1 MNYNQ
6 FEPQFTSAPQQTNEV
21 APVTPVQNTKKTNLV
36 LVFVLT
42 IILSLIIGAGGVL
55 LLFKFKPNLF
65 NNSVTNIT
73 KTQREVTV
81 TDTGIADAVEK
92 IYDSVVVVKTYV
104 RNDVASTGTGFVYK
118 KSNNK
123 YYFITNYHVIEDGE
137 KVGVVFTD
145 GTEASVVVEGGDKYA
160 DIAILSYATSKEI
173 QVSEIGSSEK
183 MRVGD
188 TVFAIGAPLDSSIY
202 SNSVTRGVLSGKD
215 REVEVSTNNSYVSDW
230 IMQVLQTDAAIN
242 SGNSGGPLCNS
253 NGQVIGITNMK
264 LVTDG
269 VEGMGFAI
277 PIEQATSFADQI
289 ISGQNVSRP
298 YIGISMVDANVEAY
312 AHEYGIKPCDGVLIG
327 SVEANSPA
335 EKAGLKAGDVI
346 VGMNDVDIKNVA
358 TLRYQLYKY
367 KTGEVV
373 TVSYL
378 RSGSKLSTKL
388 TLGSQ

>member
-1 MNYNQ
+1 MFLKVKIFQSFYFFLIPNN
-6 FEPQFTSAPQQTNEV
+6 
-21 APVTPVQNTKKTNLV
+21 
-36 LVFVLT
+36 
-42 IILSLIIGAGGVL
+42 SLFITGI
-55 LLFKFKPNLF
+55 LF

-81 TDTGIADAVEK
+81 TDNGIADAVEK

-104 RNDVASTGTGFVYK
+104 RNDIVSTGTGFVYK
-118 KSNNK
+118 KNNNK

-160 DIAILSYATSKEI
+160 DIAILSYTTSKEI
-173 QVSEIGSSEK
+173 KVSEIGNSEK

-264 LVTDG
+264 LVTNG

-298 YIGISMVDANVEAY
+298 YIGVSMVDANIEAY
-312 AHEYGIKPCDGVLIG
+312 AREYGIKPCDGVLIG

-367 KTGEVV
+367 KAGEVV

-378 RSGSKLSTKL
+378 RGGSSVTTRL

>member
-6 FEPQFTSAPQQTNEV
+6 MQPQYTPQQNNDVVRV
-21 APVTPVQNTKKTNLV
+21 APVQNTKKTNLV
-36 LVFVLT
+36 LVFIIT
-42 IILSLIIGAGGVL
+42 IILSVIVGAGSVL
-55 LLFKFKPNLF
+55 LLLKFKPNFF

-81 TDTGIADAVEK
+81 TDNGIADAVEK

-104 RNDVASTGTGFVYK
+104 RNDIVSTGTGFVYK
-118 KSNNK
+118 KNNNNK

-160 DIAILSYATSKEI
+160 DIAILSYTTSKEI
-173 QVSEIGSSEK
+173 KVSEIGNSEK

-264 LVTDG
+264 LVTNG

-298 YIGISMVDANVEAY
+298 YIGVSMVDANIEA
-312 AHEYGIKPCDGVLIG
+312 
-327 SVEANSPA
+327 
-335 EKAGLKAGDVI
+335 
-346 VGMNDVDIKNVA
+346 
-358 TLRYQLYKY
+358 
-367 KTGEVV
+367 
-373 TVSYL
+373 
-378 RSGSKLSTKL
+378 
-388 TLGSQ
+388 

>member
-6 FEPQFTSAPQQTNEV
+6 MQPQYTPQQNNDVVRV
-21 APVTPVQNTKKTNLV
+21 APVQNTKKTNLV
-36 LVFVLT
+36 LVFIIT
-42 IILSLIIGAGGVL
+42 IILSVIVGAGSVL
-55 LLFKFKPNLF
+55 LLLKFKPNFF

-81 TDTGIADAVEK
+81 TDNGIADAVEK

-104 RNDVASTGTGFVYK
+104 RNDIVSTGTGFVYK
-118 KSNNK
+118 KNNNK

-145 GTEASVVVEGGDKYA
+145 GAEASVVVEGGDKYA
-160 DIAILSYATSKEI
+160 DIAILSYTTSKEI
-173 QVSEIGSSEK
+173 KVSEIGSSEK

-264 LVTDG
+264 LVTNG

-298 YIGISMVDANVEAY
+298 YIGVSMVDANIEAY
-312 AHEYGIKPCDGVLIG
+312 AREYGIKPCDGVLIG

-367 KTGEVV
+367 KAGEVV

-378 RSGSKLSTKL
+378 RGGSSVTTRL

>member
-6 FEPQFTSAPQQTNEV
+6 MQPQYTPQQNNDVVRV
-21 APVTPVQNTKKTNLV
+21 APVQNTKKTNLV
-36 LVFVLT
+36 LVFIIT
-42 IILSLIIGAGGVL
+42 IILSVIVGAGSVL
-55 LLFKFKPNLF
+55 LLLKFKPNFF

-81 TDTGIADAVEK
+81 TDNGIADAVEK

-104 RNDVASTGTGFVYK
+104 RNDIVSTGTGFVYK
-118 KSNNK
+118 KNNNK

-160 DIAILSYATSKEI
+160 DIAILSYTTSKEI
-173 QVSEIGSSEK
+173 KVSEIGNSEK

-264 LVTDG
+264 LVTNG

-298 YIGISMVDANVEAY
+298 YIGVSMVDANIEAY
-312 AHEYGIKPCDGVLIG
+312 AREYGIKPCDGVLIG

-367 KTGEVV
+367 KAGEVV

-378 RSGSKLSTKL
+378 RGGSSVTTRL

>member
-6 FEPQFTSAPQQTNEV
+6 MQPQYTPQQNNDVVRV
-21 APVTPVQNTKKTNLV
+21 APVQNTKKTNLV
-36 LVFVLT
+36 LVFIIT
-42 IILSLIIGAGGVL
+42 IILSVIVGAGSVL
-55 LLFKFKPNLF
+55 LLLKFKPNFF

-81 TDTGIADAVEK
+81 TDNGIADAVEK

-104 RNDVASTGTGFVYK
+104 RNDIVSTGTGFVYK
-118 KSNNK
+118 KNNNK

-160 DIAILSYATSKEI
+160 DIAILSYTTSKEI
-173 QVSEIGSSEK
+173 KVSEIGNSEK

-242 SGNSGGPLCNS
+242 SGNSGGPL
-253 NGQVIGITNMK
+253 
-264 LVTDG
+264 
-269 VEGMGFAI
+269 
-277 PIEQATSFADQI
+277 
-289 ISGQNVSRP
+289 
-298 YIGISMVDANVEAY
+298 
-312 AHEYGIKPCDGVLIG
+312 
-327 SVEANSPA
+327 
-335 EKAGLKAGDVI
+335 
-346 VGMNDVDIKNVA
+346 
-358 TLRYQLYKY
+358 
-367 KTGEVV
+367 
-373 TVSYL
+373 
-378 RSGSKLSTKL
+378 
-388 TLGSQ
+388 

>member
-6 FEPQFTSAPQQTNEV
+6 MQLQYTPQQNNDVVRV
-21 APVTPVQNTKKTNLV
+21 APVQNTKKTNLV
-36 LVFVLT
+36 LVFIIT
-42 IILSLIIGAGGVL
+42 IILSVIVGAGSVL
-55 LLFKFKPNLF
+55 LLLKFKPNFF

-81 TDTGIADAVEK
+81 TDSGIADAVEK

-104 RNDVASTGTGFVYK
+104 RNDIVSTGTGFVYK
-118 KSNNK
+118 KNNNK

-160 DIAILSYATSKEI
+160 DIAILSYTTSKEI
-173 QVSEIGSSEK
+173 KVSEIGNSEK

-264 LVTDG
+264 LVTNG

-298 YIGISMVDANVEAY
+298 YIGVSMVDANIEAY
-312 AHEYGIKPCDGVLIG
+312 AREYGIKPCDGVLIG

-367 KTGEVV
+367 KAGEVV

-378 RSGSKLSTKL
+378 RGGSSVTTRL

>member
-6 FEPQFTSAPQQTNEV
+6 MQPQYTPQQNNDVVRV
-21 APVTPVQNTKKTNLV
+21 APVQNTKKTNLV
-36 LVFVLT
+36 LVFIIT
-42 IILSLIIGAGGVL
+42 IILSVIVGAGSVL
-55 LLFKFKPNLF
+55 LLLKFKPNFF

-81 TDTGIADAVEK
+81 TDSGIADAVEK

-104 RNDVASTGTGFVYK
+104 RNDIVSTGTGFVYK
-118 KSNNK
+118 KNNNK

-160 DIAILSYATSKEI
+160 DIAILSYTTSKEI
-173 QVSEIGSSEK
+173 KVSEIGSSEK

-264 LVTDG
+264 LVTNG

-298 YIGISMVDANVEAY
+298 YIGVSMVDANIEAY
-312 AHEYGIKPCDGVLIG
+312 AREYGIKPCDGVLIG

-367 KTGEVV
+367 KAGEVV

-378 RSGSKLSTKL
+378 RGGSSVTTRL

>member
-6 FEPQFTSAPQQTNEV
+6 FEPQFTSAPQQTNEI
-21 APVTPVQNTKKTNLV
+21 ATVTPVQNTKKSNLV

-289 ISGQNVSRP
+289 INGQNVSRP

-312 AHEYGIKPCDGVLIG
+312 AREYGIKPCDGVLIG